1 MKITNLLFD
10 LGGVIMDIRRENAV
24 KALEDLGMADAGSF
38 LGEYA
43 QKGPFLMLENG
54 SMTPAEFRD
63 SIRKYIPHQL
73 PDADIDRAFC
83 RFLIGIPEH
92 RLDSLANLRRS
103 GFRIYMLSNTNPIMW
118 DTVIADEF
126 RKQGHDMDYYFDGE
140 VTSFAARSCKPDR
153 RIFDTAVSQFG
164 IIPEETLFLDDS
176 QANINAARALGFN
189 AALVAPGSEFIDIV
203 KEQTAG

>member
-1 MKITNLLFD
+1 MKIKNLLFD

-24 KALEDLGMADAGSF
+24 RALEDLGMADAGSF

-54 SMTPAEFRD
+54 SMLPAEFRD
-63 SIRKYIPHQL
+63 TIRRYIPHQVS
-73 PDADIDRAFC
+73 DGEIDRAFC

-92 RLDSLANLRRS
+92 RLDSLTALRKS
-103 GFRIYMLSNTNPIMW
+103 GYRVYMLSNTNPIMW
-118 DTVIADEF
+118 DSVIADEF

-153 RIFDTAVSQFG
+153 RIFDTAVSRFG
-164 IIPEETLFLDDS
+164 IRPEETLFLDDS
-176 QANINAARALGFN
+176 QANIDAAKTLGFN
-189 AALVAPGSEFIDIV
+189 AALVAPGSEFIDIIR
-203 KEQTAG
+203 EYTAG